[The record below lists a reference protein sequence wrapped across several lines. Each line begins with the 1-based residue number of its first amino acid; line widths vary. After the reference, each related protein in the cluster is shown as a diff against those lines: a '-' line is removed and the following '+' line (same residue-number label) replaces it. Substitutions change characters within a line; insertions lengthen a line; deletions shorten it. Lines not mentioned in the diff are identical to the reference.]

1 MKTANNTSKLSTNY
15 YINLEKD
22 ELNWDW
28 NFRRKRISTKFN
40 YDKYISYCCYWNIC
54 IFTIVF
60 EQTLMLPE

>member
-28 NFRRKRISTKFN
+28 NFRRKRISTKL
-40 YDKYISYCCYWNIC
+40 IMINIFLIAATG
-54 IFTIVF
+54 IFVYL
-60 EQTLMLPE
+60 Q